1 MTAGDSFIDATTFE
15 VDILMMTKLGKVVRF
30 ARGNFFS
37 YVDVTEQPSWEESP
51 SIDAYATNIYLL
63 GKEKNQIYRHKKV
76 GNTFDA
82 GFPYLSDEDAKSIGS
97 ILGAAI
103 DGGIYLLKGD
113 LSLIKVFRTPSYR
126 VESIV
131 LNKLPKNYDRDPTKN
146 NKVDMIAR
154 QDLNYVYMLLEN
166 KILIFE
172 PNTKRYQDVK
182 SLNYLGQVEGK
193 DFQIRDFYVDSDG
206 TVFVLSDTGLYKMN
220 FEVNDENLI
229 VR

>member
-1 MTAGDSFIDATTFE
+1 
-15 VDILMMTKLGKVVRF
+15 V
-30 ARGNFFS
+30 
-37 YVDVTEQPSWEESP
+37 
-51 SIDAYATNIYLL
+51 
-63 GKEKNQIYRHKKV
+63 
-76 GNTFDA
+76 
-82 GFPYLSDEDAKSIGS
+82 
-97 ILGAAI
+97 
-103 DGGIYLLKGD
+103 
-113 LSLIKVFRTPSYR
+113 KVFRTPSYR

-146 NKVDMIAR
+146 NKVDLIAR

-193 DFQIRDFYVDSDG
+193 DFQIQDFYVDSDG
-206 TVFVLSDTGLYKMN
+206 TLFVLSDTGLYKMN
-220 FEVNDENLI
+220 FEVNEENLI